1 MFSDVRFGM
10 YNYLHSKSYSMILTS
25 VKLDHVNY
33 SIHLL
38 GDRINSQNKSLLKL
52 NYFAAE
58 NGKHLF

>member
-1 MFSDVRFGM
+1 
-10 YNYLHSKSYSMILTS
+10 MILTS